1 MKRRKYLTTA
11 KMARAG
17 GRVED
22 LPGMERPPEGVQ
34 GREAAIPYSRTL
46 VILMFYFLLLKF
58 RFNFLQIIYFLPFC
72 SYTVHNTCFLIFAY
86 TSL

>member
-22 LPGMERPPEGVQ
+22 LPGMERPPGGVQ

-46 VILMFYFLLLKF
+46 VILMFYFFLLKF
-58 RFNFLQIIYFLPFC
+58 
-72 SYTVHNTCFLIFAY
+72 VLIFANHIFFAILQLY
-86 TSL
+86 SA

>member
-46 VILMFYFLLLKF
+46 VILMFYFFLLKF
-58 RFNFLQIIYFLPFC
+58 CLNFGKSYFLPFC
-72 SYTVHNTCFLIFAY
+72 SYTVHNTCVLIFAY

>member
-22 LPGMERPPEGVQ
+22 LPGMERPPGGVQ

-46 VILMFYFLLLKF
+46 VILMFNFFLLKF
-58 RFNFLQIIYFLPFC
+58 CFNFGKSYIFC
-72 SYTVHNTCFLIFAY
+72 HFAVIQCI
-86 TSL
+86 THAF